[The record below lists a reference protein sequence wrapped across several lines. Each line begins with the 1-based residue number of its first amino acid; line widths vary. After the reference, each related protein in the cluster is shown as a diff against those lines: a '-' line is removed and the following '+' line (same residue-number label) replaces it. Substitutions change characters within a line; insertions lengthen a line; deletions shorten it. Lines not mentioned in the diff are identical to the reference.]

1 MDNTQEAKRQTYW
14 RLLRYVKPY
23 WGRMTVGIIAGFI
36 VGGSLFGSLMLIPSL
51 MSGVDFTSRA
61 TRTEEKLTAERIVA
75 SVQTA
80 GSEEQKLE
88 AVRKLIDK
96 QIVRAH
102 V

>member
-1 MDNTQEAKRQTYW
+1 MDNTQEAKRQAYW

-75 SVQTA
+75 SV
-80 GSEEQKLE
+80 
-88 AVRKLIDK
+88 
-96 QIVRAH
+96 
-102 V
+102 